1 MSTPSNFNDAVIAEF
16 RATGGRVESAGFGD
30 GLVLLH
36 TTGRR
41 SGNERVTPVM
51 AIPDGD
57 GWLVTASAAGAPK
70 DPAWAHNLRA
80 HPTTTVETGRE
91 TVPVTATELDGQD
104 HSAAWKRFTD
114 LSDAFARYQERATT
128 RRLPVFR
135 LRRTNAT

>member
-1 MSTPSNFNDAVIAEF
+1 MSSTSNFNETVIAEF
-16 RATGGRVESAGFGD
+16 RANGGRVDTAGFGD

-41 SGNERVTPVM
+41 TGHERVNPVM

-57 GWLVTASAAGAPK
+57 GWLVTASAAGAPR

-80 HPTTTVETGRE
+80 QPTTTVETGRE
-91 TVPVTATELDGQD
+91 TVPVTATELDGAD
-104 HSAAWKRFTD
+104 HAAAWKRFTD
-114 LSDAFARYQERATT
+114 LSDAFAQYQQRATT

-135 LRRTNAT
+135 LQRTTAT

>member
-1 MSTPSNFNDAVIAEF
+1 MTNFNDAVIAEF

-30 GLVLLH
+30 RLVLLH

-41 SGNERVTPVM
+41 SGDERINPVM

-57 GWLVTASAAGAPK
+57 GWLVTASAAGAPR

-80 HPTTTVETGRE
+80 NPTTTVEAGLE
-91 TVPVTATELDGQD
+91 TVPVTATELDGPE
-104 HSAAWKRFTD
+104 HEAAWKRFTD
-114 LSDAFARYQERATT
+114 LSDAFAQYQRRATS

-135 LRRTNAT
+135 LRRTTPT